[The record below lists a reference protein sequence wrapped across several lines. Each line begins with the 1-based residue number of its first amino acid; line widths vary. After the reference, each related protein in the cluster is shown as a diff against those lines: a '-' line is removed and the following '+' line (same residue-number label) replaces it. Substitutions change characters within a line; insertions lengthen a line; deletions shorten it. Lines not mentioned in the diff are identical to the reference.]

1 MEINGLEVIPEVVIA
16 VVLDSLKAFGVR
28 VILMVWK
35 FRKLSNFLKLMN
47 LMNKLLKLML
57 GLRLSYSK
65 G

>member
-1 MEINGLEVIPEVVIA
+1 MIPEVVIA

>member
-1 MEINGLEVIPEVVIA
+1 MNGLEVIPEVVIA

-28 VILMVWK
+28 MILMVWK